1 MEKKTCPYCGEEI
14 MATAKKCKHC
24 GEWLEAE
31 PVESEQTVP
40 QTATIQSQ
48 PVVEEP
54 EAESEPVMSEED
66 KEYYDRGFIPFYSE
80 RIWKLYRFTSSGSVS
95 RGEYWKFA
103 LITGIVMYFAVNL
116 FSLGLNFLSLS
127 GLGVDYLTSRWIYMI
142 LFIVA
147 CIGVTI
153 TCTCMVIRRLHDTGK
168 SGWLSILGFIP
179 LVNIIL
185 LVFLCQKGEAVDPKA
200 KAKAKDYILLIGL
213 FIVSVFLYLCNLAL
227 VMPEVMDEGAGSAY
241 SNTVDAN
248 DSVDKSSWITT
259 DYGFRIPADFE
270 IYEGADTASFET
282 PMGSWCSENMIVS
295 YYSMGN
301 WAVSEYPDVDHEVAP
316 GERIESVSPYG
327 DTGVFSGTTNNG
339 NEFVLK
345 LKYMKGE
352 GTTQV
357 GVFSVVYNP
366 DLNEDEQ
373 VALAGLTNEMHS
385 WGE

>member
-66 KEYYDRGFIPFYSE
+66 TKYYDRGFIPFYSE

-116 FSLGLNFLSLS
+116 FSLVLNFLSLS

-142 LFIVA
+142 FVIVA

-200 KAKAKDYILLIGL
+200 KAKAKDYILLIGS
-213 FIVSVFLYLCNLAL
+213 FIVSIFIYMVNIGMTMQDPDFTNDIENVSSGDVSDSEALETIDNDTYLEI
-227 VMPEVMDEGAGSAY
+227 PDEDVDGLDAY
-241 SNTVDAN
+241 DDISDCKGFYYIYFESFSDNDEPMGHFSIKNVDGKVVPVE
-248 DSVDKSSWITT
+248 S
-259 DYGFRIPADFE
+259 E
-270 IYEGADTASFET
+270 IYRSGYQITKV
-282 PMGSWCSENMIVS
+282 GYKN
-295 YYSMGN
+295 GLL
-301 WAVSEYPDVDHEVAP
+301 
-316 GERIESVSPYG
+316 RIEWI
-327 DTGVFSGTTNNG
+327 
-339 NEFVLK
+339 
-345 LKYMKGE
+345 
-352 GTTQV
+352 
-357 GVFSVVYNP
+357 
-366 DLNEDEQ
+366 DES
-373 VALAGLTNEMHS
+373 TNENKTACMDLVHTEVGNYEGYVYEDGS
-385 WGE
+385 RKPYPVQVIRERLNI

>member
-54 EAESEPVMSEED
+54 EAESEPVMSEKD

-116 FSLGLNFLSLS
+116 FSLVLNFLSLS

-142 LFIVA
+142 FVIVA

-185 LVFLCQKGEAVDPKA
+185 LVFLCQKGKAVDPKA
-200 KAKAKDYILLIGL
+200 KAKAKDYILLIGS
-213 FIVSVFLYLCNLAL
+213 FIVSIFIYMVNIGMTMQDPDFTNDIENVSSGDVSDSEALETIDNDTYLEI
-227 VMPEVMDEGAGSAY
+227 PDE
-241 SNTVDAN
+241 
-248 DSVDKSSWITT
+248 
-259 DYGFRIPADFE
+259 
-270 IYEGADTASFET
+270 
-282 PMGSWCSENMIVS
+282 
-295 YYSMGN
+295 
-301 WAVSEYPDVDHEVAP
+301 DVD
-316 GERIESVSPYG
+316 
-327 DTGVFSGTTNNG
+327 D
-339 NEFVLK
+339 
-345 LKYMKGE
+345 
-352 GTTQV
+352 
-357 GVFSVVYNP
+357 
-366 DLNEDEQ
+366 
-373 VALAGLTNEMHS
+373 
-385 WGE
+385 